1 MNYLI
6 PCHFDLS
13 PSIRRTS
20 YVQDMCAAYMELR
33 TRIFILINHQM
44 SYYKKLEIDKEKHY
58 DDSNELTL
66 KINIKDDTRSF
77 FFVII
82 VFSFSSKDTRVLS
95 TLNYR

>member
-1 MNYLI
+1 
-6 PCHFDLS
+6 
-13 PSIRRTS
+13 
-20 YVQDMCAAYMELR
+20 MCAAYMELR

-66 KINIKDDTRSF
+66 KINVKGRYKIFF

>member
-1 MNYLI
+1 
-6 PCHFDLS
+6 
-13 PSIRRTS
+13 
-20 YVQDMCAAYMELR
+20 MCAAYMELR
-33 TRIFILINHQM
+33 TRIFILINRQM

-66 KINIKDDTRSF
+66 KINVKGRYKIFF